1 MSTSTTFRKVLSN
14 IEEYIAGSLLLV
26 MVTIAFINVITR
38 YLIKFSLAFT
48 EEIEV
53 NFFVWVT
60 ILGIAIAFKRE
71 SHLSMVFVRDRLP
84 LKIRKPLKLLGLG
97 ASLAIFLVVIYLS
110 CWHIYFEMT
119 LYHTRS
125 MALNIPVWIYLLG
138 VPIFSSIVV
147 LRIIQ
152 VMIREVRSRA
162 SS

>member
-1 MSTSTTFRKVLSN
+1 MSFRKVLAN
-14 IEEYIAGSLLLV
+14 IEEYIAGSLLLI

-71 SHLSMVFVRDRLP
+71 SHLSMVFLRDRIP
-84 LKIRKPLKLLGLG
+84 SPKVRKALKLLGLG
-97 ASLAIFLVVIYLS
+97 ASLAIFIVIIYLA
-110 CWHIYFEMT
+110 CWHIYFEIT

-138 VPIFSSIVV
+138 VPVFSSIVI
-147 LRIIQ
+147 LRITQ
-152 VMIREVRSRA
+152 VIIREVRGNARP
-162 SS
+162 